1 MYQFEP
7 DHYPRK
13 DSDSAIA
20 DRRVNDLTA
29 GLIQRDAL
37 PAGTAT
43 MLDFGAGDKP
53 HKFTGNGG

>member
-29 GLIQRDAL
+29 
-37 PAGTAT
+37 
-43 MLDFGAGDKP
+43 AGDKP

>member
-29 GLIQRDAL
+29 G
-37 PAGTAT
+37 TAT